1 MPTTRHLDSPG
12 NSANT
17 LEIEATAENL
27 ATVQAFVD
35 ARLTGAACPQKARMQ
50 IGLAVEEIFINI
62 ASYAYAPDT
71 GMAKVCVSLSGDPLS
86 VSVTFFDRGIP
97 YDPLKKQDPDITLC
111 AQERRIGGLG
121 VFLTKKLMDT
131 VSYEYRDGQNVL
143 TLTKRF

>member
-1 MPTTRHLDSPG
+1 MPTTEHPISPDNG
-12 NSANT
+12 ANM

-27 ATVQAFVD
+27 AAVQSFVE
-35 ARLTGAACPQKARMQ
+35 ARLTDTACPQKARMQ
-50 IGLAVEEIFINI
+50 IELAVEEIFINI

-71 GMAKVCVSLSGDPLS
+71 GTATVLVSFPDDPPS
-86 VSVTFFDRGIP
+86 VTVTFFDRGIP

-121 VFLTKKLMDT
+121 VFLTKKLMDD

-143 TLTKRF
+143 TLKKRF